1 MKIDAELDE
10 QEKEK
15 LKAIESWDPHVEIY
29 VSEDLT
35 TEDTRFF
42 FKNWDEDVE

>member
-15 LKAIESWDPHVEIY
+15 LKAIEEWDPLVEIY
-29 VSEDLT
+29 TSDDLT
-35 TEDTRFF
+35 S
-42 FKNWDEDVE
+42 